1 MSKKILITDDV
12 HPLLIEGMEA
22 DGFHCDYRPEITLEE
37 VRAIIGDYEGLII
50 NSKILVDRVLLDKA
64 PKLRFVGRL
73 GSGMEI
79 VDREYAAVK
88 GVAVLSSPEGNCNA
102 VAEQALGML
111 LALSNNLLRADRE
124 VRQKTWNR
132 EKNRGFEI
140 MGKTIGI
147 IGFGHTG
154 SAFAKKLSGMGVKIL
169 AYDKYKE
176 NYTAGFLNVE
186 AVEMPE
192 IFEKAEIISFHLPLT
207 AETKHLVDL
216 TFINKCKKGVILIN
230 TSRGQVIKT
239 EDLIVGLGSGIIG
252 GACLDVFE
260 NEKPKTY
267 SERER
272 EMYNRL
278 FSFENVVVT
287 PHIAGWT
294 FESKRRLADILLGK
308 IRKALLHAN

>member
-22 DGFHCDYRPEITLEE
+22 DGFHCDYLPEITLEE
-37 VRAIIGDYEGLII
+37 VRAIIGDYGGLII

-79 VDREYAAVK
+79 VDREYAAAK

-111 LALSNNLLRADRE
+111 LSLSNNLIRSDRE
-124 VRQKTWNR
+124 VRQKMWNR

-140 MGKTIGI
+140 MGKTVGI

-154 SAFAKKLSGMGVKIL
+154 SAFAKKLSGMGVNIL
-169 AYDKYKE
+169 AYDKYKA
-176 NYTAGFLNVE
+176 NYTAGFLYVE
-186 AVEMPE
+186 AVEMEE
-192 IFEKAEIISFHLPLT
+192 IFEKAEIISLHLPLT

-216 TFINKCKKGVILIN
+216 TFISKCKKGVILIN

-239 EDLIVGLGSGIIG
+239 EDLIAGLESGNIG

-260 NEKPKTY
+260 NEKTQTY
-267 SERER
+267 SERED
-272 EMYNRL
+272 EMYVRL
-278 FSFENVVVT
+278 LSFENVVVT

-294 FESKRRLADILLGK
+294 VESKRRLADILLGK
-308 IRKALLHAN
+308 IRKALLQAN